1 MILRRLVSTLLLIA
15 TGLGLYN
22 VYADHPEVARLAA
35 STACGAAG
43 CVRTLRTHRTPMGH
57 DFEFQV
63 SVEPPRA
70 VEVHCARAYL
80 LLGNFACESVKA
92 LR

>member
-1 MILRRLVSTLLLIA
+1 MILRRLVSTLLLLA

-22 VYADHPEVARLAA
+22 VYADNAEVVTLAA
-35 STACGAAG
+35 TTACGAAS

-63 SVEPPRA
+63 SVEPQRA

-80 LLGNFACESVKA
+80 LMGSFACERVNPA
-92 LR
+92 R

>member
-1 MILRRLVSTLLLIA
+1 VILRRAVSTLLLVA
-15 TGLGLYN
+15 TALGLYN
-22 VYADHPEVARLAA
+22 VYADNPEVVKLAA
-35 STACGAAG
+35 TTACGAAG

-63 SVEPPRA
+63 SVEPQRA

-80 LLGNFACESVKA
+80 LLGRFECESVKPA
-92 LR
+92 R